1 MSETINSGTGNT
13 RDTRLLERAVKKR
26 WPIPEQ
32 YKEAIMRRQALIAID
47 PKAKPREASAAART
61 LIAADKLNLEEE
73 QGKETQQHLHLHQET
88 QVNLDNLSIEQLEKL
103 EQLLIDAQTGNSKS
117 SEGTSEARTIE
128 PVSVCEVG
136 VGAD

>member
-1 MSETINSGTGNT
+1 MSEDTINSGTGNT
-13 RDTRLLERAVKKR
+13 RDTRLLERAIKKR

-73 QGKETQQHLHLHQET
+73 QMEMDSDKQNIEQHLHLHGEVIPHSKIFYDLPPVKQ
-88 QVNLDNLSIEQLEKL
+88 LPSADN
-103 EQLLIDAQTGNSKS
+103 G
-117 SEGTSEARTIE
+117 
-128 PVSVCEVG
+128 VS
-136 VGAD
+136 